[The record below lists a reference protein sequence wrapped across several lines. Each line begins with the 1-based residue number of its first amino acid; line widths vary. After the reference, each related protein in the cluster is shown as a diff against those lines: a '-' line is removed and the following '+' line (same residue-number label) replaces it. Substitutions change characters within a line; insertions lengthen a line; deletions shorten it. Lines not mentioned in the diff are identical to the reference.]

1 VREVIGKSAWLI
13 VAVAMAIMSSAQ
25 GATHSLGRLVDAVVR
40 DGQDG
45 QLPAHLSDV
54 LGVSTLA
61 QKTAVKQ
68 AVIRDGYRVRT
79 FNVCSV
85 NRDNLVI
92 LTYDEQ
98 SRSTRAYLVSVTGT
112 LRKAVYYQAGERAN
126 ERSLADAGSDFA
138 AEIKFWTDF
147 SERSSRVG
155 AN

>member
-1 VREVIGKSAWLI
+1 MREVIGKSAWLI
-13 VAVAMAIMSSAQ
+13 VAVAMAAMMSAQ
-25 GATHSLGRLVDAVVR
+25 GATHTLGRLVDAVVR
-40 DGQDG
+40 NGQDG
-45 QLPAHLSDV
+45 QLPSNLSDV

-79 FNVCSV
+79 FNVCTA

-98 SRSTRAYLVSVTGT
+98 SRSTQAYLVSATGT
-112 LRKAVYYQAGERAN
+112 LRKAIYYKAGERAN

-138 AEIKFWTDF
+138 TEIKFWTDF
-147 SERSSRVG
+147 SEQSEQSGR
-155 AN
+155 